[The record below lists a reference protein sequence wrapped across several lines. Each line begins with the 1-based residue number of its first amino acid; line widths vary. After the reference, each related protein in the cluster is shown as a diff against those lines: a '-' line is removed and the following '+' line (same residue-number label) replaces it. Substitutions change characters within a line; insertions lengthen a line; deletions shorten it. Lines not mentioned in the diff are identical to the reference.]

1 MFLPAQRNLH
11 LRFGRSN
18 NDSVRLKQLSQFCLF
33 LGFIDEL
40 ELLQIIRSVP
50 DSFLGILYLTIF
62 ILYQTNLQFL
72 DVLVKTF
79 FESS

>member
-1 MFLPAQRNLH
+1 MY
-11 LRFGRSN
+11 
-18 NDSVRLKQLSQFCLF
+18 QFCLF

-40 ELLQIIRSVP
+40 ELHQIIRWVP
-50 DSFLGILYLTIF
+50 DPFLGILYWTIF

-79 FESS
+79 FKALSL